1 MRAVLVARDD
11 RVTRA
16 CWRALHA
23 SGCSVQIAA
32 ELESAGSVVEAVT
45 PDVVVLDGI
54 SDPGL
59 AAATA
64 RAIRDVTRKCL
75 LFAVVEDGDAR
86 SSQALVDGGVDGI
99 IQVSEDGGELLARTQ
114 RALSN
119 ALERGDTMLIE
130 AMDLGAAIRGSEHP
144 TEERAAEGATQ
155 APLRAEA
162 RRADSMLLG
171 LATHLASA
179 DRDELESAVQTAVSS
194 FAHSFELGMV
204 LVFRRDGDGE
214 MSPWFGWHEGRPLD
228 ALATDSVATLLDLL
242 PRIAR
247 HVERHGAD
255 WARPAAAMPE
265 GSELTQSAMRGLS
278 LAALSALPLTV
289 GSHQMG
295 LLIAGHLAATPT
307 PSRSDETALERLA
320 KLIAAVTRR
329 LRRDPEAD
337 ASGQDPPL
345 VDARLRALAA
355 IGREFH
361 QLVSILDGHVR
372 LLGMGAGPE
381 TRRDVVATQAAIERM
396 RLLGEQMESFT
407 TAGGQR
413 AVALHLNDFVVEFEP
428 LGRALLGPGVAI
440 SAVSDA
446 NHPWGTVDPR
456 RLRSVIGEIL
466 VEACQDEVPRQV
478 VLRSRDATHVGAVA
492 IEVALHGGDLN
503 ANSVRR
509 LESSSRAAGLVLR
522 VEGRDADVTVASVLV
537 PSTRRP
543 REATQTSP
551 FRRTTN
557 TVKTSVLVVED
568 EPMQRHMVARVLSRL
583 GLHVVEAESAEAALE
598 IAAREPNAW
607 HLLVT
612 DVCLP
617 HRSGPSLARELM
629 TRNTA
634 LRTLFMS
641 GYADV
646 SGVERELG
654 GPANFLQKPFRQ
666 QDLSDRV
673 NELLADVA

>member
-32 ELESAGSVVEAVT
+32 ELESAGTVVETVT
-45 PDVVVLDGI
+45 PDVVVLDGV
-54 SDPGL
+54 SDPAL

-86 SSQALVDGGVDGI
+86 SSQALVDIGVDGI

-130 AMDLGAAIRGSEHP
+130 AMELGAAIRGAERSTETHSTDHAVHP
-144 TEERAAEGATQ
+144 
-155 APLRAEA
+155 PLRTAA

-171 LATHLASA
+171 LATHLASV
-179 DRDELESAVQTAVSS
+179 DRKELDSAVQTAISS
-194 FAHSFELGMV
+194 FAHTFEMGLM
-204 LVFRRDGDGE
+204 LVFRDVGGGE
-214 MSPWFGWHEGRPLD
+214 LTPWVGWHEGRPLD
-228 ALATDSVATLLDLL
+228 ALAADSLATRLDLL
-242 PRIAR
+242 PQLGK
-247 HVERHGAD
+247 HVERHGPI
-255 WARPAAAMPE
+255 WAGPAAALPE
-265 GSELTQSAMRGLS
+265 GTELTQAAMRGLS
-278 LAALSALPLTV
+278 LDALTALPLML
-289 GSHQMG
+289 GGQRMG
-295 LLIAGHLAATPT
+295 LLVVGHLGSTAP
-307 PSRSDETALERLA
+307 PSRTDENALERLA
-320 KLIAAVTRR
+320 NLIAGVTRR
-329 LRRDPEAD
+329 LRRDAD
-337 ASGQDPPL
+337 ADSGGEVPPL

-361 QLVSILDGHVR
+361 QLVSVLDGHVR

-381 TRRDVVATQAAIERM
+381 ARRDLVATQAAIERM

-446 NHPWGTVDPR
+446 SRPWGTVDPR

-466 VEACQDEVPRQV
+466 VEACQDEAPRQV

-492 IEVALHGGDLN
+492 IEVALHGGELS
-503 ANSVRR
+503 ASSVRR
-509 LESSSRAAGLVLR
+509 LESTSRAAGLVFR

-557 TVKTSVLVVED
+557 SVKTSVLVVED
-568 EPMQRHMVARVLSRL
+568 EPMQRRMVARVLSRL
-583 GLHVVEAESAEAALE
+583 GLHVVEAASAEAALE
-598 IAAREPNAW
+598 IAARDPNAW

-629 TRNTA
+629 TRNTT
-634 LRTLFMS
+634 LQTLFVS
-641 GYADV
+641 GYADI

-666 QDLSDRV
+666 QELSDRV